1 MYGAYLRIL
10 LTFDSATLKF
20 LAYEVFMVP
29 REINNRFC
37 EPDVLLVK
45 RINFVLITYINSAV
59 LKENTICTEE
69 E

>member
-10 LTFDSATLKF
+10 LTFDSATLPF

-29 REINNRFC
+29 RGINNRFC

-45 RINFVLITYINSAV
+45 RINFVLITYINSAI